1 MDIVEVL
8 SKRISHEIDMEYL
21 KKLGDMA
28 GVDLSVEIAKADR
41 KFEVSLDNIIS
52 RENMGGDKNI
62 HTPETEINPPTPFL

>member
-28 GVDLSVEIAKADR
+28 GVDFSVEINKADR

-62 HTPETEINPPTPFL
+62 HMPETEINPPTPF